1 MLSCG
6 VEVAEVT
13 VGDVGKTGAIIKK
26 TKLCILNTAPI
37 YESGTLFNH
46 YRLAIYIMLSAAI
59 RLHWFL
65 SLIFFPSFFPI
76 IFHLTAPSWKSLLCS
91 CTVSAYVFTGRR
103 VRGQGISMGLYD
115 LPPVARDVWDRAA

>member
-1 MLSCG
+1 M
-6 VEVAEVT
+6 
-13 VGDVGKTGAIIKK
+13 GDLGKTGGIKKK
-26 TKLCILNTAPI
+26 TKLCFPNTAAI
-37 YESGTLFNH
+37 HESGSLLNH

-91 CTVSAYVFTGRR
+91 CTVSAYVSTGRR

-115 LPPVARDVWDRAA
+115 LSPVARDVWDRAD